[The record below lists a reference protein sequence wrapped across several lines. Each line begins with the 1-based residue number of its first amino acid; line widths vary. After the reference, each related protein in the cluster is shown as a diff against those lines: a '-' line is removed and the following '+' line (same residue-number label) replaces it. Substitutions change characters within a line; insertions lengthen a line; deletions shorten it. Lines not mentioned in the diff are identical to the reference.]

1 MRKCRTVL
9 QVALLAAGLALP
21 ALAMTGNA
29 AHAQEAA
36 AGAVALADRAA
47 IRAVIQAQLDAFQHD
62 DAAAAFAFA
71 APNIRH
77 VFQDDPAVF
86 LGMVRQGYQP
96 VYRPRST
103 VFGAASIAAGQVT
116 QKLELVGPDGA
127 GHEAVYVMEREPDG
141 SWKIAGC
148 MLTDTPSVGA

>member
-1 MRKCRTVL
+1 MRDCRAVL
-9 QVALLAAGLALP
+9 RRALLAACMTLP
-21 ALAMTGNA
+21 VA
-29 AHAQEAA
+29 AVTAPAAYAQDAGEPVAA
-36 AGAVALADRAA
+36 ADRTA
-47 IRAVIQAQLDAFQHD
+47 IRAVIQAQLDAFRRD

-77 VFQDDPAVF
+77 VFQDDPGVF

-96 VYRPRST
+96 VYRPRSS
-103 VFGAASIAAGQVT
+103 VFGAVGMAGGQVT

-127 GHEAVYVMEREPDG
+127 AHEAIYVMEHEADG

>member
-9 QVALLAAGLALP
+9 QMALLSASLTLP
-21 ALAMTGNA
+21 VVTMSANA
-29 AHAQEAA
+29 AHAQEAM
-36 AGAVALADRAA
+36 AGVVAPADRAA

-62 DAAAAFAFA
+62 DAVAAFAFA

-77 VFQDDPAVF
+77 VFQDDPVVF

-103 VFGAASIAAGQVT
+103 VFGAASMTAGQIT

-127 GHEAVYVMEREPDG
+127 GHEAVYVMEREADG

>member
-1 MRKCRTVL
+1 MRNWRPGL
-9 QVALLAAGLALP
+9 QMALLMACVTLPTTLLVTPAAR
-21 ALAMTGNA
+21 
-29 AHAQEAA
+29 AQD
-36 AGAVALADRAA
+36 AVESVAPADRTA
-47 IRAVIQAQLDAFQHD
+47 IHAVIQAQLDAFRRD
-62 DAAAAFAFA
+62 DAVAAFAFA

-77 VFQDDPAVF
+77 VFQDDPGVF

-96 VYRPRST
+96 VYRPRSS
-103 VFGAASIAAGQVT
+103 VFGAIGMAGGQVT

-127 GHEAVYVMEREPDG
+127 AHEAIYVMEHETDG